1 MKCLVQSRQNLKW
14 TSFFDCIQSPEPR
27 CSPPPC
33 SAVCEPRCECD
44 PGYIRGYDG
53 LCVQPEECFVDEQ
66 CPPGEHYNQ
75 CSNVCDEIY
84 CCPNTRCGIPLQEF
98 CYQSIGRLKNHWN
111 FVKIKKSKWW
121 IFEVDTGS
129 STLTQCRLSWTWHI
143 ITGNFH
149 AGHFDLIPYKLYQ
162 SFSNVSLAIFTN
174 FERLWSKM
182 CLWWWSLQVTWNWSL
197 CSNRGSLWTSM

>member
-1 MKCLVQSRQNLKW
+1 MSHANGMGTTGPGTEMPAAGVRSLRNAIKFWKKKSSSDMKCLVQSRQNLKW

-53 LCVQPEECFVDEQ
+53 LCVQPEECFADEQ

-98 CYQSIGRLKNHWN
+98 CYQSIGKLKNHWSMIRIR
-111 FVKIKKSKWW
+111 KLPSKKNGRFQLE
-121 IFEVDTGS
+121 IDCV
-129 STLTQCRLSWTWHI
+129 
-143 ITGNFH
+143 
-149 AGHFDLIPYKLYQ
+149 FD
-162 SFSNVSLAIFTN
+162 
-174 FERLWSKM
+174 
-182 CLWWWSLQVTWNWSL
+182 WNK
-197 CSNRGSLWTSM
+197 